1 MSPRALLLL
10 ALLGPTT
17 ACSSTIG
24 GDPGEAGPD
33 GGGGGLGGGADS
45 GTCAEVRVEL
55 TPTTP
60 TVQLLVDRSGSM
72 NQGFG
77 NTDRWGAVYRTLMD
91 DTTGIVARLQG
102 EVRFGLTTYTAQNDV
117 QPCPNLTNVAPTLT
131 NFDAIDS
138 MYRGLDPIEDTP
150 TAPSIDATR
159 DLLAGVADPG
169 PKIIVLATDGEPDTC
184 EVPDP
189 DGQPAARA
197 ASVAAAQAAHAAG
210 IDVYVISVGGDISE
224 AHLQDVANAGVGL
237 AVGGADNAPYY
248 RALDAAQLV
257 SAFDQIIDGVRSC
270 TFSLNGTVDESRAG
284 EGTVTLDGAA
294 LELDVG
300 WRLVDGSTIELIGA
314 ACDAVLAGGE
324 HVIEAEFACGSFDVE

>member
-33 GGGGGLGGGADS
+33 GGTGGLGGDPDS
-45 GTCAEVRVEL
+45 GTCAQARVEL

-72 NQGFG
+72 TRGFG
-77 NTDRWGAVYRTLMD
+77 NTNRWAAVYRTLMD
-91 DTTGIVARLQG
+91 DADGIVSRLEG

-117 QPCPNLTNVAPTLT
+117 QPCPNLTNVEPALI
-131 NFDAIDS
+131 NRSAIDS
-138 MYRGLDPIEDTP
+138 MYRDLDPIEDTP
-150 TAPSIDATR
+150 TAPSLDATR
-159 DLLAGVADPG
+159 ELLLGVADQG

-210 IDVYVISVGGDISE
+210 IDVYVISVGGDVSE

-237 AVGGADNAPYY
+237 PVGGATNAPYY
-248 RALDAAQLV
+248 RALDPAQLV
-257 SAFDQIIDGVRSC
+257 AAFDQIIDGVRSC
-270 TFSLNGTVDESRAG
+270 SFTLNGTVNVDRAA
-284 EGTVTLDGAA
+284 EGTVTLDGDA
-294 LELDVG
+294 LEFGVG
-300 WRLVDGSTIELIGA
+300 WRMIDGSTIELIGA